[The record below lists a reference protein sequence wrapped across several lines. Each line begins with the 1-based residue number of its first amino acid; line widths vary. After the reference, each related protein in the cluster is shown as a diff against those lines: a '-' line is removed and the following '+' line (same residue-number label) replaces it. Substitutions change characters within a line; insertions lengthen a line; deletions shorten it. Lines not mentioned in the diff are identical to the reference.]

1 MNEYFDFSINL
12 TKKEAEQIYQ
22 GRAKYLLVVT
32 DDGLKL
38 QFPITNFRAFVSEQ
52 GIQGR
57 FRAETDEQHRLLK
70 LEKL

>member
-1 MNEYFDFSINL
+1 MILRSICQN
-12 TKKEAEQIYQ
+12 KRPSRFIGGQ
-22 GRAKYLLVVT
+22 AKYLLVVT

-38 QFPITNFRAFVSEQ
+38 QFPIGNFRAFVSEQ

-57 FRAETDEQHRLLK
+57 FRAETDERHRLLK